1 MDGSYIK
8 LYRSM
13 LDWEW
18 YSDINTKVL
27 FLHMLLKA
35 NWRDKEWQG
44 IVVERGQFVSSYSK
58 LSEETGLTIAQVRTA
73 LKRLISTG
81 EITHKA
87 QSKYG
92 LFTVINYDR
101 YQAYDSQDNSQ
112 TTLTQQSDNSQV
124 ATTKNNKNNKKEKK
138 DNSDACKEV
147 IEYLNLKSGKA
158 FTPTNAMTIKHI
170 NGRLKD
176 GYTIDD
182 MKKVID
188 TKVSEWKNTDYEKYI
203 RPDTLFRPSKFE
215 NYVNQ
220 TNNTYS
226 NESEEYRLVMCFE
239 SFRIK
244 IDDKFNMGNK
254 NNACNYFNRL
264 ISNGRSAKEI
274 YAVMTKLFKSNNAF
288 IIKKY
293 KTVKEFCEGFSDLY
307 TDLKIDYEKGETNN
321 G

>member
-1 MDGSYIK
+1 MEGSFIK
-8 LYRSM
+8 LFRSM

-18 YSDINTKVL
+18 YSDINTKTL

-35 NWRDKEWQG
+35 NWREKQWQG
-44 IVVERGQFVSSYSK
+44 IIIERGQFISSYPK
-58 LSEETGLTIAQVRTA
+58 LSQETGLTIAQVRTA

-81 EITHKA
+81 DITHKA
-87 QSKYG
+87 TSRYG
-92 LFTVINYDR
+92 LFTVINYDK
-101 YQAYDSQDNSQ
+101 YQAYDSQNDSQ
-112 TTLTQQSDNSQV
+112 TTVTQQADDSQI
-124 ATTKNNKNNKKEKK
+124 ATTKNNKKEKK

-158 FTPTNAMTIKHI
+158 FTPTNAMTVKHI
-170 NGRLKD
+170 SGRLND

-188 TKVSEWKNTDYEKYI
+188 IKVNEWKNTDYEKYI
-203 RPDTLFRPSKFE
+203 RPDTLFRPTNFE

-220 TNNTYS
+220 TNYTYS
-226 NESEEYRLVMCFE
+226 DESEEYRLVMCFE
-239 SFRIK
+239 TFRAK
-244 IDDKFNMGNK
+244 IDDKFKMGNK

-307 TDLKIDYEKGETNN
+307 TDLKIDYEKGEIKH